1 MDRTPENLGRVINT
15 IQRDLEELKAA
26 QTTPISVS
34 TSMIQDA
41 AVTTAKIADSNITTA
56 KVADGAITAAKMDSA
71 SYELTNLPAHSGG
84 TDRYRLYRIGNL
96 VTININ
102 SIWLNSITKDSWTTL
117 GALPSALT
125 PASADDEMCGSATVL
140 NDSGNVIGS
149 CALIVNS
156 SGNLQF
162 KSEVAR
168 TGLSAIRGS
177 MSFVMW

>member
-26 QTTPISVS
+26 QATPISVS

-125 PASADDEMCGSATVL
+125 PASADDEMYGSATVL